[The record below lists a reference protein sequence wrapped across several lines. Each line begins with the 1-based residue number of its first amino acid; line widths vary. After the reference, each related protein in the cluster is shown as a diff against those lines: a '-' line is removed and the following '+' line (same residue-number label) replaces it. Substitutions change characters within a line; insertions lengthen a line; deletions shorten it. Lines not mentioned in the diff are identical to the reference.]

1 MNCALRLLVSAPRR
15 RRDRYWGARTHVRIL
30 IVAINFAPELTGI
43 GKYVGDMTS
52 WMGEAGL
59 DVRVVTAP
67 PYYPEWSVRAG
78 YSASR
83 YRTEHLAGAKVFRCP
98 LWVPRQPGGLE
109 RLLHLMSFAL
119 SSLPVILWQAIA
131 WRPQVVLVIEPP
143 LACAP
148 AAWLAARLC
157 GARAWLHVQDL
168 EVDAAFD
175 LGVLRKPWLRKLVLA
190 FERGLMRRFDR
201 VTSISQRMLARLRA
215 KGVSEERLGFFPNWV
230 DTDLIRPLKDSN
242 ALRATLGVATDTPVL
257 LYSGNM
263 GEKQGLEVIV
273 EVARAFEAST
283 EKALFVLCGDGAA
296 RRRIERA
303 AAGLTNVRF
312 IPLQPIE
319 RLNELLNLADIHLLP
334 QRSDA
339 EGLVMPSKLTA
350 IMASGK
356 PVVAGAHSD
365 SDVGRAAAA
374 GGIVVPPGD
383 SGAFSNAIGR
393 LLGDSAMRAQLGN
406 AGREYAVAN
415 WERSVVLRRA
425 LADLSSRIQVV
436 HKVDTSTS

>member
-1 MNCALRLLVSAPRR
+1 M
-15 RRDRYWGARTHVRIL
+15 RIL

-43 GKYVGDMTS
+43 GKYVGDMTA
-52 WMGEAGL
+52 WMGEAGF

-67 PYYPEWSVRAG
+67 PYYPEWSVGAG
-78 YSASR
+78 YSSR
-83 YRTEHLAGAKVFRCP
+83 RYKTEHMAGAKVFRCP
-98 LWVPRQPGGLE
+98 LWVPKRPGGLK
-109 RLLHLMSFAL
+109 RLLHLMSFGL
-119 SSLPVILWQAIA
+119 SSLPVILWQALT
-131 WRPQVVLVIEPP
+131 WRPQVVMVIEPP

-175 LGVLRKPWLRKLVLA
+175 LGVLRKEWLRKLVLRL
-190 FERGLMRRFDR
+190 ERGLMRRFDR

-215 KGVSEERLGFFPNWV
+215 KGVSEEALGFFPNWV
-230 DTDLIRPLKDSN
+230 DTDLIRPLKGSN
-242 ALRATLGVATDTPVL
+242 GLRASLGVAADTPIL

-283 EKALFVLCGDGAA
+283 EKVLFMLCGDGAA
-296 RRRIERA
+296 RRRIEGA
-303 AAGLTNVRF
+303 AAGLSNVRF

-334 QRSDA
+334 QRPDA

-356 PVVAGAHSD
+356 PVVAGASSD

-383 SGAFSNAIGR
+383 AGAFSDAIGR
-393 LLGDSAMRAQLGN
+393 LLGDATMRDRLGV
-406 AGREYAVAN
+406 AGREYAMAN
-415 WERSVVLRRA
+415 WERSAVLRRA

-436 HKVDTSTS
+436 HKVDTSAS

>member
-1 MNCALRLLVSAPRR
+1 MRV
-15 RRDRYWGARTHVRIL
+15 L

-43 GKYVGDMTS
+43 GKYVGDMTA
-52 WMGEAGL
+52 WMAEAGI

-67 PYYPEWSVRAG
+67 PYYPEWSVGAG
-78 YSASR
+78 YSGRR
-83 YRTEHLAGAKVFRCP
+83 YTTERLSGAKVFRCP
-98 LWVPRQPGGLE
+98 LWVPRRPGGLS
-109 RLLHLMSFAL
+109 RLLHLISFAL
-119 SSLPVILWQAIA
+119 SSLPVVLWQALT
-131 WRPQVVLVIEPP
+131 WRPQVVMVIEPP

-148 AAWLAARLC
+148 AAWLAARAC

-175 LGVLRKPWLRKLVLA
+175 LGVLRRPWLRKLVLA
-190 FERGLMRRFDR
+190 MERSLMRRFDR
-201 VTSISQRMLARLRA
+201 VTSISPRMLARLRE
-215 KGVSEERLGFFPNWV
+215 KGVSEAQLGFFPNWV
-230 DTDLIRPLKDSN
+230 DTDLIRPLAGGN
-242 ALRATLGVATDTPVL
+242 ALRAALGINTDTPVL

-283 EKALFVLCGDGAA
+283 EKVLFMLCGDGAA
-296 RRRIERA
+296 RPRIERA

-312 IPLQPIE
+312 IPLQPVE

-334 QRSDA
+334 QREGA

-374 GGIVVPPGD
+374 GGLVVPPGD
-383 SGAFSNAIGR
+383 AGAFSLAIGKLLADSSMRDR
-393 LLGDSAMRAQLGN
+393 LGSS
-406 AGREYAVAN
+406 GRDYAVAH
-415 WERSVVLRRA
+415 WEKSAVLRRA

-436 HKVDTSTS
+436 HKVDTSAS

>member
-1 MNCALRLLVSAPRR
+1 M
-15 RRDRYWGARTHVRIL
+15 RIL

-43 GKYVGDMTS
+43 GKYVGDMTA

-78 YSASR
+78 YSARR
-83 YRTEHLAGAKVFRCP
+83 YRTEQMAGAKVFRCP
-98 LWVPRQPGGLE
+98 LWVPKRQGGLK
-109 RLLHLMSFAL
+109 RLLHLASFAI
-119 SSLPVILWQAIA
+119 SSLPVIFWQAIT
-131 WRPQVVLVIEPP
+131 WRPQVVMVIEPP

-175 LGVLRKPWLRKLVLA
+175 LGMLRKEWLRQLVLRI
-190 FERGLMRRFDR
+190 ERGLMRRFDR

-215 KGVSEERLGFFPNWV
+215 KGVDEERLGFFPNWV
-230 DTDLIRPLKDSN
+230 DTDLIRPLKESN
-242 ALRATLGVATDTPVL
+242 ALRASLGVAADTPIL

-273 EVARAFEAST
+273 EVARAFEEST
-283 EKALFVLCGDGAA
+283 EKVLFMLCGDGAA
-296 RRRIERA
+296 RRRIEGA
-303 AAGLTNVRF
+303 AAGLTNIRF

-334 QRSDA
+334 QRPGA

-356 PVVAGAHSD
+356 PVVAGAHTD

-383 SGAFSNAIGR
+383 TSAFSEAIGQ
-393 LLGDSAMRAQLGN
+393 LLGDSAMRDRLGN

-415 WERSVVLRRA
+415 WERSTVLRHA
-425 LADLSSRIQVV
+425 LADLSARIQVV
-436 HKVDTSTS
+436 HKVDTSAS

>member
-1 MNCALRLLVSAPRR
+1 M
-15 RRDRYWGARTHVRIL
+15 RIL
-30 IVAINFAPELTGI
+30 IVALNFAPELAGI
-43 GKYVGDMTS
+43 GKYVGDMTA
-52 WMGEAGL
+52 WMGSAGF

-67 PYYPEWSVRAG
+67 PYYPEWKVRPG
-78 YSASR
+78 YAAHR
-83 YRTEHLAGAKVFRCP
+83 YGTETLAGAKVFRCP
-98 LWVPRQPGGLE
+98 LWVPRQPGGLT
-109 RLLHLMSFAL
+109 RLLHLISFAI
-119 SSLPVILWQAIA
+119 SSFPLILWQALS
-131 WRPQVVLVIEPP
+131 WRPQVVMVIEPP

-148 AAWLAARLC
+148 AALLAARLS

-175 LGVLRKPWLRKLVLA
+175 LGVLRKQWLRKLVLSL
-190 FERGLMRRFDR
+190 ERGLMRRFDR
-201 VTSISQRMLARLRA
+201 VTSISQRMLARLRE
-215 KGVSEERLGFFPNWV
+215 KGVRQEQLGFFPNWV
-230 DTDLIRPLKDSN
+230 DTDVIRPLIGAN
-242 ALRATLGVATDTPVL
+242 ELRTAFGVTADTPVL

-283 EKALFVLCGDGAA
+283 EKALFMLCGDGAA
-296 RRRIERA
+296 RRRIEGA
-303 AAGLTNVRF
+303 AAGLSNVRF
-312 IPLQPIE
+312 IPLQPAD

-356 PVVAGAHSD
+356 PVVAGAHRD
-365 SDVGRAAAA
+365 SDVGRAAAT

-383 SGAFSNAIGR
+383 ITAFSDAIGK
-393 LLGDSAMRAQLGN
+393 LLGDSAMRDRLGI

-415 WERSVVLRRA
+415 WERSAVLRRA

-436 HKVDTSTS
+436 HKVDTSAS

>member
-1 MNCALRLLVSAPRR
+1 MGAPRR
-15 RRDRYWGARTHVRIL
+15 VRVL

-43 GKYVGDMTS
+43 GKYVGDMTA
-52 WMGEAGL
+52 WMSDAGI

-67 PYYPEWSVRAG
+67 PYYPEWSVRPG
-78 YSASR
+78 YSAGR
-83 YRTEHLAGAKVFRCP
+83 YSTDQMAGAKVFRCP
-98 LWVPRQPGGLE
+98 LWVPKRPGGLK
-109 RLLHLMSFAL
+109 RILHLVAFAF
-119 SSLPVILWQAIA
+119 SGFPVVLWQALA
-131 WRPQVVLVIEPP
+131 WRPQVVMVIVPP

-148 AAWLAARLC
+148 VAWLAARVS

-175 LGVLRKPWLRKLVLA
+175 LGMLKQPWLRRLVLA
-190 FERGLMRRFDR
+190 MERGLMRRFDR
-201 VTSISQRMLARLRA
+201 VTSISQRMLARLRD
-215 KGVSEERLGFFPNWV
+215 KGVSDDRLGFFPNWV
-230 DTDLIRPLKDSN
+230 DTDLIRPLKGSN
-242 ALRATLGVATDTPVL
+242 ALRAALGVTADTPVL

-273 EVARAFEAST
+273 EVARAFQDST
-283 EKALFVLCGDGAA
+283 EKALFMLCGDGAA
-296 RRRIERA
+296 RARIERA
-303 AAGLTNVRF
+303 AAGLANVRF
-312 IPLQPIE
+312 MPLQPAE

-356 PVVAGAHSD
+356 PVVAGAHTD

-383 SGAFSNAIGR
+383 AGAFSRAIGR
-393 LLGDSAMRAQLGN
+393 LLADSSMRDRLGVS
-406 AGREYAVAN
+406 ARAYALEN
-415 WERSVVLRRA
+415 WERSTVLRRA
-425 LADLSSRIQVV
+425 LAELSL
-436 HKVDTSTS
+436 

>member
-1 MNCALRLLVSAPRR
+1 
-15 RRDRYWGARTHVRIL
+15 VRVL

-52 WMGEAGL
+52 WMSDAGI

-67 PYYPEWSVRAG
+67 PYYPEWSVRPG

-83 YRTEHLAGAKVFRCP
+83 YSTEQLAGAKVFRCP
-98 LWVPRQPGGLE
+98 LWVPKKPGGLS
-109 RLLHLMSFAL
+109 RILHLVSFAL
-119 SSLPVILWQAIA
+119 SSFPVVLWQALT
-131 WRPQVVLVIEPP
+131 WRPKVVMVIEPP

-148 AAWLAARLC
+148 AAWLAARVS

-175 LGVLRKPWLRKLVLA
+175 LGVLKKPWLRKLVLA
-190 FERGLMRRFDR
+190 MERGLMRRFDR
-201 VTSISQRMLARLRA
+201 VTSISQKMLARLRE
-215 KGVSEERLGFFPNWV
+215 KGVSNDRLGFFPNWV
-230 DTDLIRPLKDSN
+230 DTNLIRPLAGSN
-242 ALRATLGVATDTPVL
+242 ALRAALGVTADTPIL

-273 EVARAFEAST
+273 EVARAFEEST
-283 EKALFVLCGDGAA
+283 EKALFMMCGDGAA
-296 RRRIERA
+296 RARIERA
-303 AAGLTNVRF
+303 AAGLSNVRF
-312 IPLQPIE
+312 IPLQPAE

-334 QRSDA
+334 QRPDA

-356 PVVAGAHSD
+356 PVVAGAHTD

-383 SGAFSNAIGR
+383 AGAFSRAIGSLLADSSMRDR
-393 LLGDSAMRAQLGN
+393 LGLSARA
-406 AGREYAVAN
+406 YALEN
-415 WERSVVLRRA
+415 WERSTVLRRA
-425 LADLSSRIQVV
+425 LADLSLRIQVV
-436 HKVDTSTS
+436 HKVDTSAS

>member
-1 MNCALRLLVSAPRR
+1 M
-15 RRDRYWGARTHVRIL
+15 RIL
-30 IVAINFAPELTGI
+30 IVAMNFAPELTGI
-43 GKYVGDMTS
+43 GKYVGDMTA
-52 WMGEAGL
+52 WMGEAGF
-59 DVRVVTAP
+59 DVRVITAP
-67 PYYPEWSVRAG
+67 PYYPEWSVREG
-78 YSASR
+78 YSAHR
-83 YRTEHLAGAKVFRCP
+83 YRTEQLAGAKVFRCP
-98 LWVPRQPGGLE
+98 LWVPKRPGGLT

-119 SSLPVILWQAIA
+119 SSLPVILWQALA
-131 WRPQVVLVIEPP
+131 WRPQVVIVIEPP

-175 LGVLRKPWLRKLVLA
+175 LGVLRKQWLRRLVLSL
-190 FERGLMRRFDR
+190 ERGLMRRFDR
-201 VTSISQRMLARLRA
+201 VTSISQRMLARLRD
-215 KGVSEERLGFFPNWV
+215 KGVRDEQLGFFPNWV
-230 DTDLIRPLKDSN
+230 DTDLIRPLQGNN
-242 ALRATLGVATDTPVL
+242 ALRASLGVTADTPIL

-283 EKALFVLCGDGAA
+283 EKALFMLCGDGAA
-296 RRRIERA
+296 RRRIEGA
-303 AAGLTNVRF
+303 AAGLSNVRF
-312 IPLQPIE
+312 IPLQPME

-334 QRSDA
+334 QRPDA

-356 PVVAGAHSD
+356 PVVAGAHRD
-365 SDVGRAAAA
+365 SDVGRAAVA

-383 SGAFSNAIGR
+383 AVAFSDALGK
-393 LLGDSAMRAQLGN
+393 LLGDSAMRARLGS

-415 WERSVVLRRA
+415 WERSAVLRRA

-436 HKVDTSTS
+436 HKVDTSAS

>member
-1 MNCALRLLVSAPRR
+1 MRV
-15 RRDRYWGARTHVRIL
+15 L
-30 IVAINFAPELTGI
+30 IVAINFAPELAGI
-43 GKYVGDMTS
+43 GKYVGDMTA
-52 WMGEAGL
+52 WMAEAGI

-67 PYYPEWSVRAG
+67 PYYPEWRVRAG
-78 YSASR
+78 YSARR
-83 YRTEHLAGAKVFRCP
+83 YTTEHMAGAKVFRCP
-98 LWVPRQPGGLE
+98 LWVPRRPGGLS
-109 RLLHLMSFAL
+109 RLLHLISFGL

-131 WRPQVVLVIEPP
+131 WRPQVVMVIEPP

-175 LGVLRKPWLRKLVLA
+175 LGVLRRKWLRRLVLA
-190 FERGLMRRFDR
+190 IERGVMRRFDR
-201 VTSISQRMLARLRA
+201 VTSISNRMLARLRE

-230 DTDLIRPLKDSN
+230 DTDRIRPLEGGN
-242 ALRATLGVATDTPVL
+242 GLRAALGVSAGTPIL

-273 EVARAFEAST
+273 EVARAFEAAT
-283 EKALFVLCGDGAA
+283 EKAVFMLCGDGAA
-296 RRRIERA
+296 RQRIERA

-312 IPLQPIE
+312 LPLQPAE
-319 RLNELLNLADIHLLP
+319 KLNELLNLADIHLLP
-334 QRSDA
+334 QRPDA
-339 EGLVMPSKLTA
+339 DGLVMPSKLTA

-374 GGIVVPPGD
+374 GGLVVPPGD
-383 SGAFSNAIGR
+383 AGAFSKAIGKLLADASMR
-393 LLGDSAMRAQLGN
+393 ARLGDSARA
-406 AGREYAVAN
+406 YAVAN
-415 WERSVVLRRA
+415 WERSNVLRRA
-425 LADLSSRIQVV
+425 LADIASRVQVV
-436 HKVDTSTS
+436 HKVDTSAS